1 MARSRRKAANTS
13 EIEIPE
19 DRPIPELYEDYPDS
33 WKRAYAYAAN
43 YSKGNGVKAC
53 VIFAEQRHQD
63 DEFQDPEPDD
73 GEE

>member
-1 MARSRRKAANTS
+1 MARPRKKAATS
-13 EIEIPE
+13 ETEFDIPE
-19 DRPIPELYEDYPDS
+19 DRAIPELYEDYPDP

-63 DEFQDPEPDD
+63 EQFQDPDD

>member
-1 MARSRRKAANTS
+1 MARPRKAPSS

-19 DRPIPELYEDYPDS
+19 DRPIPEEYEDYPDS
-33 WKRAYAYAAN
+33 WKRAYAHAAN

-63 DEFQDPEPDD
+63 PEFQDPEDA
-73 GEE
+73 EE